1 MNTNNIKKYAPKA
14 RREFIT
20 AVSKQLNQ
28 LGIYSDKQI
37 SEVKQEGSVLLIEG
51 KTFEPSVK
59 TARERL
65 VKKVQ
70 AMGYNQ
76 LVEQVAY
83 TWFNRLC
90 AIRYMEIH
98 DYLGHGFRVL
108 SHPNNPKG
116 FEILDHAEDAA
127 DELSSENQKLDR
139 ARIVE
144 LKLAGNKD
152 EELYRELLLGQCH
165 KLHEA
170 MPFLFDA
177 LDDET
182 ELLLPDNLTRTDSIL
197 RGLVDGIPAEDWQQV
212 EVIGWLYQFYISEKK
227 DQVIGKVVK
236 SEDIPAATQLFTPN
250 WIVKYLV
257 QNSVGR
263 QWLQTYPDS
272 TIKSQMEY
280 YIEPAEQSDEV
291 NQQLKAI
298 TPESIEPETIKVLD
312 PACGSGHIL
321 IEAYNVLKAIYEER
335 GFRSRDIPKMILEN
349 NLYGLDID
357 DRAAQLSGFALMM
370 MARDDDK
377 RIFTRN
383 VRLNVLSL
391 QESNHL
397 DLPTLWKALN
407 LSGSWQSGTSQGLF
421 SNDEQDLSSFN
432 ADDCMDAG
440 GRATQDAKADN
451 RYQLLKRTLARFTQA
466 KTFGSLIEV
475 PSDEHEQLKELMS
488 TLVELQESGDSM
500 QKAAAGQLIPY
511 VHQAILLAQKYEAI
525 VANPPYMGTR
535 VMPSDMKKVVTK
547 MYPLGKADL
556 FSCFIE
562 ACLKMISD
570 KGRAAMITLQNWMFL
585 SSFEDIRKHVLENHL
600 VEQVN
605 HIGLNTFPTLNSKIA
620 LGAAF
625 VIGGNKIKGYSSVFI
640 NCNSDNAVENKGE
653 LFLKRT
659 LNKDFYCQSTDAFL
673 SIEGS
678 PFAYWASESILDL
691 FNCDSNVGDIADPRQ
706 GMATT
711 DNQRFLRYW
720 FELDFE
726 SINFSQYG
734 KGKWFPYNKGGDYR
748 KWYGNY
754 LHVVDY
760 EDNGQVL
767 IDLVRNKYPKISDPE
782 FVIKNRKYYFKPGIT
797 WTDIALSPSC
807 RIVNSGFIFD
817 TAGPMAFGEQDDLK
831 VVMAVVN
838 SAFASHVVPMLN
850 PSLHLTLND
859 FINIPVPPK
868 LRKNEILQYV
878 DRCVEICKDDW
889 NSNELSWD
897 FNSLGLF
904 HSKLMSL
911 RQVFFDS
918 YLRDETITEELKT
931 NEEQINNC
939 VFIAGGLEGE
949 LNPTVEKKKL
959 SLFANPMATF
969 GVMEENAQIQHFS
982 SNVEKLLSY
991 SIGCMMGRY
1000 SLDRKG
1006 LVYAHSGNEDF
1017 YKLVAEGA
1025 YKTFPA
1031 DEDGIIPLTDQE
1043 WFKDDA
1049 TNRFRE
1055 FVQVVWGE
1063 EHLQENLDFVAESL
1077 CLNAIKP
1084 LSKKGQSE
1092 SALETIRRYLSTQ
1105 FYKDHLKTYKKRPI
1119 YWLFSSGK
1127 QKAFECLVYLHRYN
1141 EGTLSRMRTEYVT
1154 PLLGKYDAYA
1164 EQLEKQ
1170 IETADS
1176 TSEANRFKK
1185 ELDGLIKKQVE
1196 LREFDDK
1203 LKHYADMR
1211 ISLDLDDGVKVNY
1224 GKFGDL
1230 LADVKAIT
1238 GSAPEVN

>member
-14 RREFIT
+14 RREFMDAVAKRLNTFGIT
-20 AVSKQLNQ
+20 ANKKGEL
-28 LGIYSDKQI
+28 QI
-37 SEVKQEGSVLLIEG
+37 TEANLQGSVLQIAGNSFDGKLAEPRKRIVARSQKLGYAQLI
-51 KTFEPSVK
+51 
-59 TARERL
+59 
-65 VKKVQ
+65 
-70 AMGYNQ
+70 
-76 LVEQVAY
+76 EQVAY

-108 SHPNNPKG
+108 SHPDNPKG
-116 FEILDHAEDAA
+116 FEIIDHAQDAA
-127 DELSSENQKLDR
+127 DELGLDR
-139 ARIVE
+139 ARIIE

-182 ELLLPDNLTRTDSIL
+182 ELLLPDNLMRTDSIL
-197 RGLVDGIPAEDWQQV
+197 RGLVDGIPEEDWQQV

-272 TIKSQMEY
+272 AIKTQMEY
-280 YIEPAEQSDEV
+280 YIEPAQQSDEV

-391 QESNHL
+391 QESNHI

-421 SNDEQDLSSFN
+421 SDDEQDLSSFN
-432 ADDCMDAG
+432 
-440 GRATQDAKADN
+440 ADN

-466 KTFGSLIEV
+466 KTFGSLIDV
-475 PSDEHEQLKELMS
+475 PSDEYEQLKELMS

-500 QKAAAGQLIPY
+500 QKPAAKQLIEF
-511 VHQAILLAQKYEAI
+511 VHQALILSTRYDVVI
-525 VANPPYMGTR
+525 ANPPYMGAKG
-535 VMPSDMKKVVTK
+535 MN
-547 MYPLGKADL
+547 ADL
-556 FSCFIE
+556 KEFAKKQYPNSKSDLFAIFIE
-562 ACLKMISD
+562 RGFGWLKKAGLNSMVTMQS
-570 KGRAAMITLQNWMFL
+570 WMFL
-585 SSFEDIRKHVLENHL
+585 SSYEQMRDFILRHKTIENMVHMGNGVMKIAFGTNATIFRNIQLSGYKGFFSYADNEDINEYGVPYEFPVKNERLSVAASDDFKKIPGSPIAYWVSEPMRDAFVEGMLLGDLAPVAVGLQTGSNENFIRLWHE
-600 VEQVN
+600 VAVN
-605 HIGLNTFPTLNSKIA
+605 KFGLNTKNREDALESSK
-620 LGAAF
+620 
-625 VIGGNKIKGYSSVFI
+625 
-640 NCNSDNAVENKGE
+640 
-653 LFLKRT
+653 
-659 LNKDFYCQSTDAFL
+659 
-673 SIEGS
+673 
-678 PFAYWASESILDL
+678 
-691 FNCDSNVGDIADPRQ
+691 
-706 GMATT
+706 
-711 DNQRFLRYW
+711 
-720 FELDFE
+720 
-726 SINFSQYG
+726 
-734 KGKWFPYNKGGDYR
+734 KWFPYNKGGEFR
-748 KWYGNY
+748 KWYGNNDN
-754 LHVVDY
+754 VVNWHNDGH
-760 EDNGQVL
+760 E
-767 IDLVRNKYPKISDPE
+767 IKS
-782 FVIKNRKYYFKPGIT
+782 FVDGTGKQRSRPQNIEKYFKPSVT
-797 WTDIALSPSC
+797 WSFVSSTYFGVRYSEPGA
-807 RIVNSGFIFD
+807 IFD
-817 TAGPMAFGEQDDLK
+817 VGGSSSFPKVDDIFWLAGFLCSNAAFEFMK
-831 VVMAVVN
+831 IM
-838 SAFASHVVPMLN
+838 N
-850 PSLHLTLND
+850 PTLN
-859 FINIPVPPK
+859 FQVGNVASLPIIEEK
-868 LRKNEILQYV
+868 IKTI
-878 DRCVEICKDDW
+878 KD
-889 NSNELSWD
+889 ELSSTSRELIDIHKNDWD
-897 FNSLGLF
+897 MFET
-904 HSKLMSL
+904 
-911 RQVFFDS
+911 S
-918 YLRDETITEELKT
+918 YNFKGNPLVMKKTKDIKSALQFLLSEGKETIKNTISLEERNNQLIIDAY
-931 NEEQINNC
+931 NLSSEVSSEISEEQVTLLI
-939 VFIAGGLEGE
+939 
-949 LNPTVEKKKL
+949 NPTYRY
-959 SLFANPMATF
+959 ST
-969 GVMEENAQIQHFS
+969 GSAQTRLERLIS
-982 SNVEKLLSY
+982 DTISELVSY
-991 SIGCMMGRY
+991 SVGCMMGRY
-1000 SLDRKG
+1000 SLDREG
-1006 LVYAHSGNEDF
+1006 LVYAHAGNEGFD
-1017 YKLVAEGA
+1017 KLVAEGA

-1055 FVQVVWGE
+1055 FVQVIWGE
-1063 EHLQENLDFVAESL
+1063 EHQQENLDFIAESL
-1077 CLNAIKP
+1077 CLHAIKP
-1084 LSKKGQSE
+1084 KKSE

-1185 ELDGLIKKQVE
+1185 ELDALIKKQVE

>member
-14 RREFIT
+14 RREFMDAVAKRLNTFGIT
-20 AVSKQLNQ
+20 ANKKGEL
-28 LGIYSDKQI
+28 QI
-37 SEVKQEGSVLLIEG
+37 TEANLQGSVLQIAGNSFDGKLAEPRKRIVARSQKLGYAQLI
-51 KTFEPSVK
+51 
-59 TARERL
+59 
-65 VKKVQ
+65 
-70 AMGYNQ
+70 
-76 LVEQVAY
+76 EQVAY

-108 SHPNNPKG
+108 SHPDNPKG
-116 FEILDHAEDAA
+116 FEIIDHAQDAA
-127 DELSSENQKLDR
+127 DELGLDR
-139 ARIVE
+139 ARIIE

-182 ELLLPDNLTRTDSIL
+182 ELLLPDNLMRTDSIL
-197 RGLVDGIPAEDWQQV
+197 RGLVDGIPEEDWQQV

-272 TIKSQMEY
+272 AIKSQMEY
-280 YIEPAEQSDEV
+280 YIEPAQQSDEV

-391 QESNHL
+391 QESNHI

-407 LSGSWQSGTSQGLF
+407 LSGSWQNGTSQGLF
-421 SNDEQDLSSFN
+421 SDEEQDLSSFN
-432 ADDCMDAG
+432 
-440 GRATQDAKADN
+440 ADN

-466 KTFGSLIEV
+466 KTFGSLIDV
-475 PSDEHEQLKELMS
+475 PSDDHEQLKELLS

-500 QKAAAGQLIPY
+500 QKLAAKQLIEF
-511 VHQAILLAQKYEAI
+511 VHQALILSTRYDVVI
-525 VANPPYMGTR
+525 ANPPYMGSKG
-535 VMPSDMKKVVTK
+535 MNAELKDFAKKH
-547 MYPLGKADL
+547 YPNSKSDL
-556 FSCFIE
+556 FAIFIE
-562 ACLKMISD
+562 RGFGWLKKAGLNSMVTMQS
-570 KGRAAMITLQNWMFL
+570 WMFL
-585 SSFEDIRKHVLENHL
+585 SNYEQMRDFILRHKTIENMVHMGNGVMKIAFGTNATIFRNIQLSGYKGFFSYADNEDINEYGVPYEFPVKNERLSVVASDDFKKIPGSPIAFSLSEGLLDAYQTGKQIATFGKVVKGLDTCDNDRFTRLWYE
-600 VEQVN
+600 VN
-605 HIGLNTFPTLNSKIA
+605 SSKIGFDTSNTKDT
-620 LGAAF
+620 LSDG
-625 VIGGNKIKGYSSVFI
+625 KKWYPYS
-640 NCNSDNAVENKGE
+640 
-653 LFLKRT
+653 
-659 LNKDFYCQSTDAFL
+659 
-673 SIEGS
+673 
-678 PFAYWASESILDL
+678 
-691 FNCDSNVGDIADPRQ
+691 
-706 GMATT
+706 
-711 DNQRFLRYW
+711 
-720 FELDFE
+720 
-726 SINFSQYG
+726 
-734 KGKWFPYNKGGDYR
+734 KGGAYR

-754 LHVVDY
+754 EYVVNWENDGA
-760 EDNGQVL
+760 ELRHFRDELTG
-767 IDLVRNKYPKISDPE
+767 KIKSRPQSTHFYFNTGLTFGAVTSSD
-782 FVIKNRKYYFKPGIT
+782 F
-797 WTDIALSPSC
+797 SC
-807 RIVNSGFIFD
+807 RYMEKSIFGGGGNAIFVNEPIYLMGFLNSDVFRQFMDSLNPTINMLVGD
-817 TAGPMAFGEQDDLK
+817 ILK
-831 VVMAVVN
+831 VPLINDSARKLDIVSNVN
-838 SAFASHVVPMLN
+838 EL
-850 PSLHLTLND
+850 
-859 FINIPVPPK
+859 INIQK
-868 LRKNEILQYV
+868 ETWHI
-878 DRCVEICKDDW
+878 
-889 NSNELSWD
+889 SELSWGFERLAFILD
-897 FNSLGLF
+897 GEDKVSNSMSKYIEYRNGLENKLQSCEELNDEFFRSIYSSEAYSKEEKFNSPKF
-904 HSKLMSL
+904 N
-911 RQVFFDS
+911 
-918 YLRDETITEELKT
+918 IP
-931 NEEQINNC
+931 I
-939 VFIAGGLEGE
+939 LE
-949 LNPTVEKKKL
+949 
-959 SLFANPMATF
+959 
-969 GVMEENAQIQHFS
+969 
-982 SNVEKLLSY
+982 LLSY
-991 SIGCMMGRY
+991 SVGCMIGRY
-1000 SLDRKG
+1000 SLDREG
-1006 LVYAHSGNEDF
+1006 LVYAHAGNEGF
-1017 YKLVAEGA
+1017 AQLVVDGA
-1025 YKTFPA
+1025 YKTYPA

-1084 LSKKGQSE
+1084 KKSE

-1185 ELDGLIKKQVE
+1185 ELDALIKKQVE

>member
-14 RREFIT
+14 RREFMDAVAKRLNTFGIT
-20 AVSKQLNQ
+20 ANKKGEL
-28 LGIYSDKQI
+28 QI
-37 SEVKQEGSVLLIEG
+37 AEANLQGSVLQIAGNSFDGKLAEPRKRIVARSQKLGYAQLI
-51 KTFEPSVK
+51 
-59 TARERL
+59 
-65 VKKVQ
+65 
-70 AMGYNQ
+70 
-76 LVEQVAY
+76 EQVAY

-108 SHPNNPKG
+108 SHPDNPKG
-116 FEILDHAEDAA
+116 FEIIDHAQDAA
-127 DELSSENQKLDR
+127 DELGLDR
-139 ARIVE
+139 ARIIE

-152 EELYRELLLGQCH
+152 EELYRELLLSQCH

-197 RGLVDGIPAEDWQQV
+197 RGLVDGIPEEDWQQV

-227 DQVIGKVVK
+227 DQVMGKVVK

-272 TIKSQMEY
+272 AIKSQMEY

-298 TPESIEPETIKVLD
+298 TPESIEPETIRVLD

-321 IEAYNVLKAIYEER
+321 IEAYNILKAIYEER

-391 QESNHL
+391 QESNHI

-421 SNDEQDLSSFN
+421 VDEEQDLSSFN
-432 ADDCMDAG
+432 AD
-440 GRATQDAKADN
+440 N
-451 RYQLLKRTLARFTQA
+451 RYHLLKRTLARFTQA
-466 KTFGSLIEV
+466 KTFGSLIDV
-475 PSDEHEQLKELMS
+475 PSDEHDQLKELLS

-500 QKAAAGQLIPY
+500 QKPAAKQLIEF
-511 VHQAILLAQKYEAI
+511 VHQALVLSIRYDAVI
-525 VANPPYMGTR
+525 ANPPYMGAKGMNADLKDFAKTNF
-535 VMPSDMKKVVTK
+535 PNSKSDLFAIFIERGFGWLKKVGLNSMVT
-547 MYPLGKADL
+547 MQ
-556 FSCFIE
+556 S
-562 ACLKMISD
+562 
-570 KGRAAMITLQNWMFL
+570 WMFL
-585 SSFEDIRKHVLENHL
+585 SSYEQMRDSILSHRTIENMVHMGNG
-600 VEQVN
+600 VM
-605 HIGLNTFPTLNSKIA
+605 KIA
-620 LGAAF
+620 FGTNATIFRNIQLSGY
-625 VIGGNKIKGYSSVFI
+625 KGFFSYA
-640 NCNSDNAVENKGE
+640 D
-653 LFLKRT
+653 
-659 LNKDFYCQSTDAFL
+659 NKDINADGVPYEFPVKNERLAIVSSDYFQK
-673 SIEGS
+673 IPGS
-678 PFAYWASESILDL
+678 PIAYWASSLQFSMFDSHPLLTSIA
-691 FNCDSNVGDIADPRQ
+691 NVAEGTTTGDV
-706 GMATT
+706 
-711 DNQRFLRYW
+711 NRFLKMWHEIDVNGLGIGFDSR
-720 FELDFE
+720 ERAKD
-726 SINFSQYG
+726 SG
-734 KGKWFPYNKGGDYR
+734 KKWFPYNKGGEYR
-748 KWYGNY
+748 KWFGNNDY
-754 LHVVDY
+754 VVNWA
-760 EDNGQVL
+760 EDGKELRQYQGSFL
-767 IDLVRNKYPKISDPE
+767 RGEK
-782 FVIKNRKYYFKPGIT
+782 FYFKAGLTWSKVSSGI
-797 WTDIALSPSC
+797 LSF
-807 RIVNSGFIFD
+807 RLFDEGFLFD
-817 TAGPMAFGEQDDLK
+817 TGGLCAFSDNIEYIAAILNSK
-831 VVMAVVN
+831 V
-838 SAFASHVVPMLN
+838 
-850 PSLHLTLND
+850 SLDIMSILAPTLN
-859 FINIPVPPK
+859 FTVGTVSSLPIVEGIPRLTENANRLK
-868 LRKNEILQYV
+868 SLSKS
-878 DRCVEICKDDW
+878 DW
-889 NSNELSWD
+889 DSYETSWD
-897 FNSLGLF
+897 FTKHPLLSHTSLLI
-904 HSKLMSL
+904 K
-911 RQVFFDS
+911 DS
-918 YLRDETITEELKT
+918 YSRLLLENSQSLKEYREIEEYNNKVIAEAYGITSDALTIADHEITL
-931 NEEQINNC
+931 
-939 VFIAGGLEGE
+939 
-949 LNPTVEKKKL
+949 
-959 SLFANPMATF
+959 
-969 GVMEENAQIQHFS
+969 FS
-982 SNVEKLLSY
+982 SFGYRYGPDRAVNGEFLYRSDVVAELISY
-991 SIGCMMGRY
+991 SIGAMLGRY
-1000 SLDRKG
+1000 SIDSKG
-1006 LVYAHSGNEDF
+1006 VVYAHTANEGF
-1017 YKLVAEGA
+1017 EQLVAEGA

-1049 TNRFRE
+1049 TKRFRE
-1055 FVQVVWGE
+1055 FVQVVWGDD
-1063 EHLQENLDFVAESL
+1063 HLQENLDFVAESL

-1084 LSKKGQSE
+1084 KKSE

-1185 ELDGLIKKQVE
+1185 ELDALIKKQVE

>member
-14 RREFIT
+14 RREFMDAVAKRLNTFGIT
-20 AVSKQLNQ
+20 SNKKGEL
-28 LGIYSDKQI
+28 QI
-37 SEVKQEGSVLLIEG
+37 AEANLQGSVLQIAGNSFDSKLAEPRKRIVARSQKLGYAQLI
-51 KTFEPSVK
+51 
-59 TARERL
+59 
-65 VKKVQ
+65 
-70 AMGYNQ
+70 
-76 LVEQVAY
+76 EQVAY

-108 SHPNNPKG
+108 SHPDNPKG
-116 FEILDHAEDAA
+116 FEIIDHAQDAA
-127 DELSSENQKLDR
+127 DELGLDR
-139 ARIVE
+139 ARIIE

-182 ELLLPDNLTRTDSIL
+182 EFLLPDNLTRTDSIL
-197 RGLVDGIPAEDWQQV
+197 RGLVDGIPEEDWQQV

-227 DQVIGKVVK
+227 DQVMGKVVK

-272 TIKSQMEY
+272 AIKTQMEY

-391 QESNHL
+391 QESNHI

-421 SNDEQDLSSFN
+421 SDDEQDLSSFN
-432 ADDCMDAG
+432 
-440 GRATQDAKADN
+440 ADN

-466 KTFGSLIEV
+466 KTFGSLIDV
-475 PSDEHEQLKELMS
+475 PSDDHEQLKELLS

-500 QKAAAGQLIPY
+500 QKPAAKQLIEI
-511 VHQAILLAQKYEAI
+511 VHQALVLSIRYDAVI
-525 VANPPYMGTR
+525 ANPPYMGSKG
-535 VMPSDMKKVVTK
+535 MNADLKEFAKKN
-547 MYPLGKADL
+547 YPNSKSDL
-556 FSCFIE
+556 FSIFME
-562 ACLKMISD
+562 
-570 KGRAAMITLQNWMFL
+570 RAFKLLSQYGFNAQINMQSWMFL
-585 SSFEDIRKHVLENHL
+585 SSFEQLRNNVLEDH
-600 VEQVN
+600 
-605 HIGLNTFPTLNSKIA
+605 TFITMA
-620 LGAAF
+620 HLGARAF
-625 VIGGNKIKGYSSVFI
+625 GQISGEVVQTTAWVI
-640 NCNSDNAVENKGE
+640 ENVHV
-653 LFLKRT
+653 
-659 LNKDFYCQSTDAFL
+659 NQYQPSFYRL
-673 SIEGS
+673 IEGNEETKQKALLGRENEFSTTAQDDFKKIPGS
-678 PFAYWASESILDL
+678 PIAYWVSQTTV
-691 FNCDSNVGDIADPRQ
+691 DSFQKVSPLTEYADPRQ
-706 GMATT
+706 GLATS
-711 DNQRFLRYW
+711 DNNRFVRSW
-720 FELDFE
+720 HEVSIE
-726 SINFSQYG
+726 SIGFGIETREDAKKSSL
-734 KGKWFPYNKGGDYR
+734 KWFPFNKGGSYK
-748 KWYGNY
+748 KWAGNY
-754 LHVVDY
+754 ELVVNWADDGK
-760 EDNGQVL
+760 EIKESIL
-767 IDLVRNKYPKISDPE
+767 TKYPYLKTPD
-782 FVIKNRKYYFKPGIT
+782 FVAKNPSFYFREGLS
-797 WTDIALSPSC
+797 WSALSSGDFSLRLQPK
-807 RIVNSGFIFD
+807 GFIFAD
-817 TAGPMAFGEQDDLK
+817 KGQAMFAHESSDLYGLLGYMNSSVAMHFMKALAPTLDFNLGYISKVPVAIENKATNCVKELVDIFKVDWDSKETSWGYKVNPVVELESNTISAAFIEYYRRVNELVSHAHVLEMEVDSIYSHAFGLEKELDTSRSISQISMECNPYFVFGDD
-831 VVMAVVN
+831 ATT
-838 SAFASHVVPMLN
+838 HE
-850 PSLHLTLND
+850 
-859 FINIPVPPK
+859 
-868 LRKNEILQYV
+868 LRMKCSV
-878 DRCVEICKDDW
+878 T
-889 NSNELSWD
+889 SEL
-897 FNSLGLF
+897 
-904 HSKLMSL
+904 
-911 RQVFFDS
+911 
-918 YLRDETITEELKT
+918 I
-931 NEEQINNC
+931 
-939 VFIAGGLEGE
+939 
-949 LNPTVEKKKL
+949 
-959 SLFANPMATF
+959 
-969 GVMEENAQIQHFS
+969 
-982 SNVEKLLSY
+982 SY

-1000 SLDRKG
+1000 SLDREG
-1006 LVYAHSGNEDF
+1006 LVYAKSSNEGF
-1017 YKLVAEGA
+1017 QEVETEGA
-1025 YKTFPA
+1025 YNTFPA
-1031 DEDGIIPLTDQE
+1031 DEDGIIPLTDKE

-1084 LSKKGQSE
+1084 KKSE

-1185 ELDGLIKKQVE
+1185 ELDALIKKQVE